1 MTFRTRTRLALLLAA
16 GATCALAAS
25 PDYYPPPDSAGGWRA
40 LHDAA
45 QIRKVAGIDA
55 KRLDQAFEY
64 TKRTSQHGGLLVVR
78 HGWLVYESYFGRC
91 HRDATPAVAS
101 VSKTFTSV
109 ACGVM
114 LEDQRDRIPEGLE
127 TKIFT
132 ARYLPAALPLSDPR
146 KAEIKLGH
154 LLAMSSGMYDSGG
167 GTGIVNGEDRKLEPA
182 PLDRS
187 IGPDLLAFRQPMW
200 TAPGGGY
207 FYSNQGTNILS
218 ALVHQVTGMKME
230 DYLREK
236 VIGPL
241 QLGPWGY
248 PSQSTAAGPRSQE
261 TPGAAGVAMRSTDM
275 LRWAYMLLHHGRW
288 GDRQLVPAGYIEL
301 CSKPSPY
308 NTHTPYSFQ
317 FTVNADGHV
326 AGAPHDA
333 FFKSGAGGF
342 GIYVVPSLDLVIWKI
357 AGGDRQYE
365 WSPPGLASSFK
376 YDGSRDKWQPH
387 PSDQFHDPP
396 IDVDTGVRRTLE
408 MVVAA
413 VME

>member
-1 MTFRTRTRLALLLAA
+1 MTLRTRIRLALLLAA
-16 GATCALAAS
+16 GAASALAAS

-78 HGWLVYESYFGRC
+78 HGWLVYENYFGRC

-101 VSKTFTSV
+101 VSKTFTSI

-154 LLAMSSGMYDSGG
+154 LLAMSSGMYDSAG

-182 PLDRS
+182 PMDRS

-207 FYSNQGTNILS
+207 FYSNQGTNVLS

-288 GDRQLVPAGYIEL
+288 GDRQLVPAGYIDL

-317 FTVNADGHV
+317 FTVNAEGHV

-365 WSPPGLASSFK
+365 WSPPGLASSFE